1 MAYTSVIPVRRL
13 DWAVKYVM
21 NKEKTTAVS
30 LQDAL
35 DYAANRDKTEQSCFE
50 SSYACTLE
58 TAFADMRQT
67 KERWHKS
74 GGVQGYHLVQ
84 SFAAGEVSPE
94 LAHQI
99 AKELAD
105 RVLGGRYEY
114 VIGTHLNTG
123 HIHSHI
129 VWNSVSG
136 VDGKKYRSN
145 YKSYVTEIRA
155 VSDELCRKYKLSI
168 IDTENSNHVAK
179 PYAEWLAEKN
189 NQPTWRTAIRQD
201 VDEAIQQ
208 SLTWRQFLTVLD
220 RKGYE
225 VRMGRKYPILRPP
238 GKERFVRF
246 KTLGKRYT
254 PEAIQTLILYPRS
267 YRPYVENPPTIQ
279 HGRLHSGKKPH
290 RKLTGLRALYYR
302 YLYELGALPR
312 KPSRPSYAV
321 RQDAYKLDQRI
332 RQMEFLS
339 KHNIDTLEQLET
351 HRQALQTEIRQLL
364 TKRKQ
369 LPKTDDVQSQHES
382 VNTALKQLRQEER
395 LCRKIAEHSLEVQQ
409 HLTEAHRDRAE
420 QQKQEQEHARDRR
433 PNIDLTL

>member
-13 DWAVKYVM
+13 DRAVKYVM

-67 KERWHKS
+67 KERWHKL

-129 VWNSVSG
+129 VWNSVSRI
-136 VDGKKYRSN
+136 DGKKYHSN
-145 YKSYVTEIRA
+145 GKRYVTQIRA
-155 VSDELCRKYKLSI
+155 VSDELCRKYKLSV

-189 NQPTWRTAIRQD
+189 GQPTWRTAIRQD

-208 SLTWRQFLTVLD
+208 SLTCFQLSDCLIAAEGIGHLRHGGAGHNNSGHTLLAQSILD
-220 RKGYE
+220 GNGVHHGCQHTDLVCIHAIHFAGGTAAPEIAAANHDADLCAKVIRCLDARADRSNGSFIKTGAFFA
-225 VRMGRKYPILRPP
+225 GKCFAGDFQKNTFILNCH
-238 GKERFVRF
+238 
-246 KTLGKRYT
+246 
-254 PEAIQTLILYPRS
+254 IQTPPVFSGHSRRCRGFPKLHPYYLFPCIL
-267 YRPYVENPPTIQ
+267 Q
-279 HGRLHSGKKPH
+279 
-290 RKLTGLRALYYR
+290 
-302 YLYELGALPR
+302 
-312 KPSRPSYAV
+312 
-321 RQDAYKLDQRI
+321 
-332 RQMEFLS
+332 
-339 KHNIDTLEQLET
+339 
-351 HRQALQTEIRQLL
+351 
-364 TKRKQ
+364 
-369 LPKTDDVQSQHES
+369 
-382 VNTALKQLRQEER
+382 
-395 LCRKIAEHSLEVQQ
+395 
-409 HLTEAHRDRAE
+409 
-420 QQKQEQEHARDRR
+420 
-433 PNIDLTL
+433 

>member
-13 DWAVKYVM
+13 DRAVKYVM

-84 SFAAGEVSPE
+84 SFAAGEVTPE

-129 VWNSVSG
+129 VWNSVSC

-155 VSDELCRKYKLSI
+155 VSDELCRKYKLSV
-168 IDTENSNHVAK
+168 IDTENSKHVAK
-179 PYAEWLAEKN
+179 PYVEWLAEKN
-189 NQPTWRTAIRQD
+189 GQPTWRTAIRQD

-208 SLTWRQFLTVLD
+208 SLTWRQFLNALE
-220 RKGYE
+220 RNGYE
-225 VRMGRKYPILRPP
+225 VRMGRKYPVLRPS

-254 PEAIQTLILYPRS
+254 PEAIQTRILYPRS

-279 HGRLHSGKKPH
+279 HGRLRSGKPR

-312 KPSRPSYAV
+312 KPRRPSYAV
-321 RQDAYKLDQRI
+321 RQDAYKLEQRI

-351 HRQALQTEIRQLL
+351 YRKALQTEIGQLQ

-369 LPKTDDVQSQHES
+369 LPKTDDVQSQRES

-409 HLTEAHRDRAE
+409 HLTEARRDRAE
-420 QQKQEQEHARDRR
+420 QQKQEQERARDRR
-433 PNIDLTL
+433 PDITTR

>member
-13 DWAVKYVM
+13 DRAVKYVM

-105 RVLGGRYEY
+105 RVLGGQYEY
-114 VIGTHLNTG
+114 IIGTHLNTG

-129 VWNSVSG
+129 VWNSVSRI
-136 VDGKKYRSN
+136 DGKKYHSN
-145 YKSYVTEIRA
+145 GKRYVTQIRA
-155 VSDELCRKYKLSI
+155 VSDELCRKYKLSV

-189 NQPTWRTAIRQD
+189 GQPTWRTAIRQD

-225 VRMGRKYPILRPP
+225 VRMGRKYPVLRPP

-254 PEAIQTLILYPRS
+254 PEAIQTRILYPQFNRCF
-267 YRPYVENPPTIQ
+267 VENSPRVQ
-279 HGRLHSGKKPH
+279 YGRLHGGKPR

-312 KPSRPSYAV
+312 KPRRPSYAV

-339 KHNIDTLEQLET
+339 KHNIDTLAQLET
-351 HRQALQTEIRQLL
+351 YRQAKLGEIIQL
-364 TKRKQ
+364 TAERKS
-369 LPKTDDVQSQHES
+369 LYKTNPDSPHIQQ

-395 LCRKIAEHSLEVQQ
+395 LCRKIAEHSIEVQQ
-409 HLTEAHRDRAE
+409 HLTEARRDLAE
-420 QQKQEQEHARDRR
+420 QQQREQERARDRR